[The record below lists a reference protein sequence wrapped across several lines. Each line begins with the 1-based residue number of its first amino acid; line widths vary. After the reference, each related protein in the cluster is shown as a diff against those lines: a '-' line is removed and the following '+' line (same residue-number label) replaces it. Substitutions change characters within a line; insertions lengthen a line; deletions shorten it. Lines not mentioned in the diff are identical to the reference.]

1 MSATTSGAL
10 RILPP
15 LWRGVH
21 RPQRLVERSALVY
34 RRTWIIVVSGF
45 VEPVLYLM
53 SVRLGLGGL
62 VGEVDLGD
70 GRVVSYASFVAPALM
85 AAAAMNGA
93 VYDATMNVYF
103 KLRYAK
109 TYDTML
115 ATPLEVGDVA
125 VGEIAWAVLRG
136 LLYAVAFAAALAVLG
151 LAGSWWILA
160 AIPAC
165 LLVSATFATVGMA
178 ATTYMRSWTD
188 FEWVGAV
195 TMPIFL
201 FSATFF
207 PTSSYGDAA
216 WLVTLSPL
224 YHGVELVRAAHGG
237 RWDATLPV
245 HAGVLVAVT
254 LVAATVVQRRMA
266 RLLVT

>member
-1 MSATTSGAL
+1 M
-10 RILPP
+10 
-15 LWRGVH
+15 
-21 RPQRLVERSALVY
+21 VY

-45 VEPVLYLM
+45 VEPLLYLM
-53 SVRLGLGGL
+53 SVRLGLGDL
-62 VGEVDLGD
+62 VGDVDLGN
-70 GRVVSYASFVAPALM
+70 GRQVSYASFVAPALM

-93 VYDATMNVYF
+93 IYDATMNVYF
-103 KLRYAK
+103 KLKYAK

-136 LLYAVAFAAALAVLG
+136 VLYAAAFALALGVSGLG
-151 LAGSWWILA
+151 GSWWILA

-165 LLVSATFATVGMA
+165 LLVSAAFATLGMA

-188 FEWVGAV
+188 FEWVGAI

-207 PTSSYGDAA
+207 PTSSYGSAA
-216 WLVTLSPL
+216 WVVNLSPL
-224 YHGVELVRAAHGG
+224 YHGVELVRAAHAG
-237 RWDATLPV
+237 RFDATLPI
-245 HAGVLVAVT
+245 HAGVLIGLTILAGV
-254 LVAATVVQRRMA
+254 VVQRRMA
-266 RLLVT
+266 RLLVI

>member
-1 MSATTSGAL
+1 M
-10 RILPP
+10 
-15 LWRGVH
+15 
-21 RPQRLVERSALVY
+21 VY

-45 VEPVLYLM
+45 VEPLLYLM
-53 SVRLGLGGL
+53 SVRLGLGDL
-62 VGEVDLGD
+62 VGDVDLGN
-70 GRVVSYASFVAPALM
+70 GRQVSYASFVAPALM

-93 VYDATMNVYF
+93 IYDATMNVYF
-103 KLRYAK
+103 KLKYAK

-136 LLYAVAFAAALAVLG
+136 VLYAAAFALALGVSGLG
-151 LAGSWWILA
+151 GSWWILA

-165 LLVSATFATVGMA
+165 LLVSAAFATLGMA

-188 FEWVGAV
+188 FEWVGAI

-207 PTSSYGDAA
+207 PTSSYGSVA
-216 WLVTLSPL
+216 WVVNLSPL
-224 YHGVELVRAAHGG
+224 YHGVELVRAAHAG
-237 RWDATLPV
+237 RFDATLPI
-245 HAGVLVAVT
+245 HAGVLIGLTILAGI
-254 LVAATVVQRRMA
+254 VVQRRMA
-266 RLLVT
+266 RLLVI

>member
-1 MSATTSGAL
+1 M
-10 RILPP
+10 
-15 LWRGVH
+15 
-21 RPQRLVERSALVY
+21 VY

-45 VEPVLYLM
+45 VEPLLYLM
-53 SVRLGLGGL
+53 SVRLGLGDL
-62 VGEVDLGD
+62 VGDVDLGN
-70 GRVVSYASFVAPALM
+70 GRQVSYASFVAPALM

-93 VYDATMNVYF
+93 IYDATMNVYF
-103 KLRYAK
+103 KLKYAK

-136 LLYAVAFAAALAVLG
+136 VLYAAAFALALGVSGLG
-151 LAGSWWILA
+151 GSWWILA

-165 LLVSATFATVGMA
+165 LLVSAAFATLGMA

-188 FEWVGAV
+188 FEWVGAI

-207 PTSSYGDAA
+207 PTSSYGSAA
-216 WLVTLSPL
+216 WVVNLSPL
-224 YHGVELVRAAHGG
+224 YHGVELVRAAHAG
-237 RWDATLPV
+237 RFDATLPI
-245 HAGVLVAVT
+245 HAGVLIGLTILAGI
-254 LVAATVVQRRMA
+254 VVQRRMA
-266 RLLVT
+266 RLLVI

>member
-1 MSATTSGAL
+1 M
-10 RILPP
+10 
-15 LWRGVH
+15 
-21 RPQRLVERSALVY
+21 VY

-45 VEPVLYLM
+45 VEPLLYLM
-53 SVRLGLGGL
+53 SVRLGLGDL
-62 VGEVDLGD
+62 VGDVDLGN
-70 GRVVSYASFVAPALM
+70 GRQVSYTSFVAPALM

-93 VYDATMNVYF
+93 IYDATMNVYF
-103 KLRYAK
+103 KLKYAK

-136 LLYAVAFAAALAVLG
+136 VLYATAFALALGVSGLG
-151 LAGSWWILA
+151 GSWWILA

-165 LLVSATFATVGMA
+165 LLVSAAFATLGMA

-188 FEWVGAV
+188 FEWVGAI

-207 PTSSYGDAA
+207 PTSSYGSVA
-216 WLVTLSPL
+216 WVVNLSPL
-224 YHGVELVRAAHGG
+224 YHGVELVRAAHAG
-237 RWDATLPV
+237 RFDATLPI
-245 HAGVLVAVT
+245 HAGVLIGLTILAGI
-254 LVAATVVQRRMA
+254 VVQRRMA
-266 RLLVT
+266 RLLVI